1 MLIDWFTVI
10 AQVVNFLVLV
20 ALLKYLLFDRITR
33 AMDEREQKIGSA
45 FQDAEQAKKRAQEAT
60 DRYQLMIE
68 EMHASQRT
76 ILAEAKD
83 EADALRQELLKNAR
97 VEVDERKS
105 RWCESLEREMVGFLA
120 ELRKQIAVAA
130 ISVARSVI
138 RNLANAELEHQV
150 VERFLQ
156 EIENLPEASRTDL
169 GRALQ
174 EASAEITVLTTFE
187 LVQAD
192 KEAIDNRL
200 RQFTKGDAVIRFDK
214 SSDNGCGVE
223 LRSAGHKIGWNLDTY
238 LEDFEKTVSQTI
250 EEFLKTSPSPRP
262 RDDTDASKSGE

>member
-45 FQDAEQAKKRAQEAT
+45 FQEAEQAKKRAQEAT

-105 RWCESLEREMVGFLA
+105 RWCESLER
-120 ELRKQIAVAA
+120 
-130 ISVARSVI
+130 
-138 RNLANAELEHQV
+138 
-150 VERFLQ
+150 
-156 EIENLPEASRTDL
+156 
-169 GRALQ
+169 
-174 EASAEITVLTTFE
+174 
-187 LVQAD
+187 
-192 KEAIDNRL
+192 
-200 RQFTKGDAVIRFDK
+200 
-214 SSDNGCGVE
+214 
-223 LRSAGHKIGWNLDTY
+223 
-238 LEDFEKTVSQTI
+238 
-250 EEFLKTSPSPRP
+250 
-262 RDDTDASKSGE
+262 